1 MTKQQT
7 IDTLKA
13 QLPAF
18 YSLEQVISLI
28 EGIEDGSSENE
39 DRSSANPKLQYTQEQ
54 RDDLVVAILDEIE
67 GLDMDIISDYDLSMN
82 YKEVELDSIDFNR
95 TAMANVVEDA
105 IDNWINENF
114 NN

>member
-13 QLPAF
+13 QLPSF

-28 EGIEDGSSENE
+28 EGIEDGSGE
-39 DRSSANPKLQYTQEQ
+39 NPKLQYTQEQ

-82 YKEVELDSIDFNR
+82 YKEVELDSVDLNR
-95 TAMANVVEDA
+95 TAMATAVEDA

-114 NN
+114 SDDNNN